1 MIDLV
6 RVIAFLIRS
15 AKDLRFSRGLVALVI
30 LTSILSGAASTAF
43 LPVITQV
50 LNHSGPLRE
59 LMWTFILLCVALP
72 VLRFSSGVLLLRM
85 TQKVLLDLRLQFCHR
100 ILETPLRQL
109 ESVGPARIQ
118 ATVLED
124 IAAIVAAVGSL
135 PGLILNLTVVLGCL
149 IYLGYLSLY
158 LLALLLAFGVI
169 GVLSYQLPMIKAQA
183 QMHVTRESWDA
194 FVELLRGLTEGTKEL
209 KIHRGRRVAFLRQE
223 LEPTVESMRRH
234 LVASNTIYTAAN
246 SWGQILFF
254 VAIGLM
260 LFVMPTFQSFDG
272 TTLTGFVLAV
282 FYLMTPLDSL
292 LNMLPTLSRAAVSVS
307 KVESMGLSLVGQ
319 ELLMDEVGA
328 PAAPQPSP
336 GWRRLELTGVTYR
349 YGDGAQEDQFVFGP
363 VSLELQP
370 GELVFIIGGNGSGKT
385 TLAKLLIGLYQPDG
399 GEIRLDGQAI
409 TEDGFDRYRQLFSV
423 VFSDSYLFQRLL
435 GLDSHGLDEQA
446 SDYLTELQLEHK
458 VRIEGGKLSSLDLSQ
473 GQRKRLALLT
483 AYLEDRPIYV
493 FDEWAA
499 DQDPQFREVF
509 YSRMLPELKARGKT
523 VVVISHDDHY
533 YFVADRIVKLEY
545 GHVEYEGDTEA
556 RASPVSPGPDWPSPN
571 PGDPL
576 GSRLT

>member
-15 AKDLRFSRGLVALVI
+15 AKELRFSRGLVALVV

-43 LPVITQV
+43 LPVINKV

-59 LMWTFILLCVALP
+59 LMWTFVLLCVALP

-135 PGLILNLTVVLGCL
+135 PSLILNVTVVLGCL
-149 IYLGYLSLY
+149 VYLGYLSVY
-158 LLALLLAFGVI
+158 LSALLLGFGVI
-169 GVLSYQLPMIKAQA
+169 GILSYQLPMIKAHK
-183 QMHVTRESWDA
+183 QMRNTRESWDA

-209 KIHRGRRVAFLRQE
+209 KIHRGRRAAFLRQE
-223 LEPTVESMRRH
+223 LEPTVESMRWH
-234 LVASNTIYTAAN
+234 LVASNTIYMAAN

-254 VAIGLM
+254 IAIGLM
-260 LFVMPTFQSFDG
+260 LFVMPVFQSFDG
-272 TTLTGFVLAV
+272 ATLTGFVLAV
-282 FYLMTPLDSL
+282 FYLMTPLEGL
-292 LNMLPTLSRAAVSVS
+292 LNMLPTLSRAAVSVK
-307 KVESMGLSLVGQ
+307 KVESMGFSLEGQ
-319 ELLMDEVGA
+319 DVLLDEVEVPVA
-328 PAAPQPSP
+328 SWQ
-336 GWRRLELTGVTYR
+336 RLELAGVTYR
-349 YGDGAQEDQFVFGP
+349 YGDKAQEDEFVFGP
-363 VSLELQP
+363 MSLELRP

-399 GEIRLDGQAI
+399 GEILLDGQAI
-409 TEDGFDRYRQLFSV
+409 TGDDFDRYRQLFSV

-446 SDYLTELQLEHK
+446 SDYLTKLQLDHK
-458 VRIEGGKLSSLDLSQ
+458 VRIEGGELSSLDLSQ

-483 AYLEDRPIYV
+483 AYLEDRPIYL

-509 YSRMLPELKARGKT
+509 YSKMLPELKARGKT

-533 YFVADRIVKLEY
+533 YSVADRIVKLDY
-545 GHVEYEGDTEA
+545 GHVDYEGDA
-556 RASPVSPGPDWPSPN
+556 QAPASPVSAGAALAAAESLRST
-571 PGDPL
+571 GAA
-576 GSRLT
+576 S